1 MAAAQRN
8 NWNVGNAEVSPHSH
22 FAPLLGK
29 HRAHAASAHRTR
41 PRCKF
46 QWGDCSSSPTESSD
60 GDLHLCYLSGLMS
73 GAFQQQELY
82 LAAS

>member
-8 NWNVGNAEVSPHSH
+8 SWNVGNAEVSPHSH

-29 HRAHAASAHRTR
+29 HGAHAASAHRTR

-46 QWGDCSSSPTESSD
+46 QGGDCSSSPTESTG
-60 GDLHLCYLSGLMS
+60 GDLRRYYPSGLMS
-73 GAFQQQELY
+73 GAFQQEEFY